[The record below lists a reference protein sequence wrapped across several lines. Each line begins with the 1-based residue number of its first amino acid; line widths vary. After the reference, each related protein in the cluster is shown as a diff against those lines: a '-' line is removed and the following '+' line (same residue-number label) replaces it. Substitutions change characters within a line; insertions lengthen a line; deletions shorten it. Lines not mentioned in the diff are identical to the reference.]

1 MKQIR
6 QITIFLFLFL
16 LFTNTPIASAHR
28 PATASEGITEI
39 PNITTSFAYY
49 QELQTAEQVDQYSFT
64 AEVGDFF
71 HAGINIPAIDGL
83 EKYGVAMALVGSGL
97 PELPADALP
106 AVTDNHHDGGAEK
119 DEHAHEIEGLIVPS
133 VVSEDFYEPFTQT
146 NYWGRQTLELDL
158 PASGEYSL
166 LVWNPK
172 GSTGKYVLDT
182 GTEEVFGLAD
192 LFRFP
197 IWWIN
202 VHAYFGHTPYM
213 AAVGLLLA
221 ALVVFWLRRRFGRQQ
236 PLPKPQ
242 REKFA

>member
-6 QITIFLFLFL
+6 HISIFLFLLSTFIW
-16 LFTNTPIASAHR
+16 TPIASAHR
-28 PATASEGITEI
+28 PATASEGITKI

-49 QELQTAEQVDQYSFT
+49 QELQTPEQVDQYTFT
-64 AEVGDFF
+64 AEAGDFF
-71 HAGINIPAIDGL
+71 HAGINIPAIAGL
-83 EKYGVAMALVGSGL
+83 ENYGVAMALIGSGL

-106 AVTDNHHDGGAEK
+106 AVTADHHDSAET
-119 DEHAHEIEGLIVPS
+119 DDHAHKIRGLIVPS
-133 VVSEDFYEPFTQT
+133 VVSGNFYEPFTQT

-166 LVWNPK
+166 LVWNPE
-172 GSTGKYVLDT
+172 GETGKYVLDT
-182 GTEEVFGLAD
+182 GTEEVFGLVD

-202 VHAYFGHTPYM
+202 VHTYFGHTPYI
-213 AAVGLLLA
+213 AAVGLLLV
-221 ALVVFWLRRRFGRQQ
+221 ALVVFWLRRRYGRQQ

-242 REKFA
+242 REKLD